1 MYISFKQTPSRIKYV
16 DWRLCQYMRYAPAA
30 PTTPSVTLD
39 HQQVSPGPPGAASG
53 THNEPNGVDL
63 AQTRLHRREVLE
75 RRSRGDLRAAPLAAE
90 GASRARRTPPTLPA
104 AVRPLPAAAARVR
117 RPTPVPCEPMAASTA
132 GQMGTRRRHCD
143 DTATCQSTANGA
155 QMNRGRPRCEARAA
169 G

>member
-75 RRSRGDLRAAPLAAE
+75 RRSRGDLRATPLAAE

-117 RPTPVPCEPMAASTA
+117 RPSRPIPVPCGPHGGLHGGPNGHAAA
-132 GQMGTRRRHCD
+132 
-143 DTATCQSTANGA
+143 A
-155 QMNRGRPRCEARAA
+155 PR
-169 G
+169 